1 MAKGALDRL
10 TLRDLDVDG
19 KRVLVRVDY
28 NVPLG
33 EDGTVADDTRL
44 VATLPTIRYLLEKGA
59 SLVLMS
65 HLGRPKGKPDSKYSL
80 RPVAKRLERLLRQ
93 PVPLAPD
100 CVGPL
105 TEAMAQAL
113 KPGQLLLLVNLRFHA
128 EEEANDPAFADALA
142 RLGDLYVNDA
152 FGTAHRAH
160 ASTVGVPE
168 RLKPAAAGFLMQ
180 RELEYLGGALTDPAR
195 PFAAIVGGAKI
206 SSKMPVLEHLLGVC
220 DRVLVGGAMMF
231 TFLRAQGFGTG
242 QSLVEDEFVEAARSF
257 LTKARE
263 REVDVVLPVDAR
275 WSLSLDGDLPVT
287 VHEVSALP
295 EKGYGVD
302 IGPETESLFAGV
314 LADCRTVVWNGPM
327 GIFEKPAFAHG
338 TLAVARTLAALTR
351 ERDAITVVGG
361 GDSAA
366 ALEKSGLADRV
377 SHVSTGGGASLE
389 FLEGRVLPGVAA
401 LTPRAAAGAVPPAL

>member
-1 MAKGALDRL
+1 MAAPSLDRL
-10 TLRDLDVDG
+10 TVRDLDVQG

-28 NVPLG
+28 NVPLDD
-33 EDGTVADDTRL
+33 DGAVSDDTRL
-44 VATLPTIRYLLEKGA
+44 VATLPTLRYLFEKGA

-65 HLGRPKGKPDSKYSL
+65 HLGRPGGKKTAKDSL
-80 RPVAKRLERLLRQ
+80 APVAKRLERLLRQ

-100 CVGPL
+100 CVGPE
-105 TEAMAQAL
+105 TEALAAAL
-113 KPGQLLLLVNLRFHA
+113 KPGQVLMLENLRFHP
-128 EEEANDPAFADALA
+128 EEEANDPAFAQQLA
-142 RLGDLYVNDA
+142 RLGEVYVNDA

-168 RLKPAAAGFLMQ
+168 RLQPAAAGFLMQ
-180 RELEYLGGALTDPAR
+180 RELEYLGGALAEPAR

-206 SSKMPVLEHLLGVC
+206 SSKMPVLEHLADVC

-231 TFLRAQGFGTG
+231 TFLRAQGLATG
-242 QSLVEDEFVEAARSF
+242 QSLVEESFVEAARAF
-257 LTKARE
+257 VAKAKE
-263 REVDVVLPVDAR
+263 KGVDVVLPVDTR
-275 WSLSLDGDLPVT
+275 WSLSLDGDQPVT
-287 VHEVSALP
+287 VQKVGALP

-327 GIFEKPAFAHG
+327 GIFEKAPFAHG

-366 ALEKSGLADRV
+366 ALEKAGLADRV

-389 FLEGRVLPGVAA
+389 FLEGKVLPGVAA
-401 LTPRAAAGAVPPAL
+401 LSPRPAAPAVPGS